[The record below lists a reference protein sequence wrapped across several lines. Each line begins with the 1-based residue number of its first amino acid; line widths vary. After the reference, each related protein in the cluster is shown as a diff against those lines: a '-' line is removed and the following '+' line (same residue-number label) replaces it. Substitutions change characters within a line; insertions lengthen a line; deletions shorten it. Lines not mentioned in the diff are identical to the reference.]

1 MLLKLEYVCPDK
13 YPPPNQMPFYPIK
26 YWICYKFS
34 AKNDSISSSNSWTK
48 LPFPRNGVGNLKI
61 HSHISGREFEAWNS
75 RLGKPTPSKTDEF
88 LEKFQTAFDPPPSF
102 SESFVANFSNWLRS
116 LQKLPE
122 PYIFEKLGYESINK
136 KLWHFLSAHSAPYH
150 WLQSH

>member
-1 MLLKLEYVCPDK
+1 
-13 YPPPNQMPFYPIK
+13 MPFYPIK

-75 RLGKPTPSKTDEF
+75 RLGKPTPSKTDDF
-88 LEKFQTAFDPPPSF
+88 LEKFQAAFDPSPLIFGKLCCNCFPKFMTKVLSIMAKICKINFWIENAPPLPPFGTFQKIHPFWKGS
-102 SESFVANFSNWLRS
+102 AS
-116 LQKLPE
+116 L
-122 PYIFEKLGYESINK
+122 
-136 KLWHFLSAHSAPYH
+136 
-150 WLQSH
+150 